1 MSADEF
7 THHRALLA
15 ARVRHGAG
23 ADAIMQARRGL
34 AAAKVRRVVDAERA
48 RLGLPPAGDEL
59 AAVVTGAAFLE
70 AA

>member
-1 MSADEF
+1 VSDDF
-7 THHRALLA
+7 TRYRALLA

-23 ADAIMQARRGL
+23 PEAIREARRGL